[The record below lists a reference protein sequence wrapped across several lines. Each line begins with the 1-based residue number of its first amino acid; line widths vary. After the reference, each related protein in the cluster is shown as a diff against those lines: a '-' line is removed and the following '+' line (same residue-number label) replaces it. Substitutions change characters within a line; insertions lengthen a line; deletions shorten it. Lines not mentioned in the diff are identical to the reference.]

1 MATFQKRMSMMN
13 PKVPSEHSEELSLND
28 PDRVNQLYV
37 AVLDHLL
44 TPPHVKEQLMES
56 QSLEKKFQMIN
67 MHNHLFESMNSW
79 GDKENM
85 LLTSIQKMKL
95 PDIPTLSRLKTILAT
110 GNFEMMTSFLENG
123 GVSILL
129 KAIENRI
136 NKKPIT
142 ELDIAI
148 LFEILSCFKAIM
160 KNSLGMDGVAQV
172 AGSIDI
178 LAKCLRFEYKQFAL
192 QVLEI
197 LSVCAFYSEEN
208 AMKVL
213 HGMKVNARF
222 YQEAPFHCLSQALLE
237 QDIEM
242 KAAVLQFVNQL
253 IMSIG
258 DTKLRLVLRSELK
271 STLFDEQL
279 ELSLQQVDKEIALL
293 ATTEKPPTSPN
304 PSNNNVSLGDVP
316 KDASQRKLVRKS
328 MVTVFGPRAYDE
340 RKVEAMVK
348 NVAVL
353 NATLS
358 DTGSILGHQIEI
370 KSKDHSVMVNPLE
383 GTMAGLLH
391 AAKNTEKMESR
402 FLDMVGGK
410 KTKRRWYELDAE
422 NFKWCSGHDKESD
435 YKGTV
440 KVSSMTD
447 IRPYTTDV
455 NVAQECQHC
464 FEIETTERTYAVGAE
479 TATEKDNW
487 LTALQRCRD
496 NYLMSKG
503 SYKLQFHELSTA
515 DVIKFANSF
524 KQRVENYQM
533 IATEDLKNQMELVG
547 LDLTD
552 LSKISRYLTL
562 ESIAMGNGN
571 TLMKVFYELL
581 LIPAGSEGLWEGIL
595 HFLKIIREKG
605 MKEESKINS
614 LLDTNET
621 RFLELLK
628 KKFKES
634 GNAYTQMSKIALNL
648 VSAEQEVNRLQKQ
661 LEDCQK
667 TISELQET
675 MKTALVTGNAFKSEN
690 PIMSMGKSG
699 NNDSSEANN
708 SSPTKTTLPN
718 KRAARVL
725 GSKRLSIAPPPPPV
739 PGTTTTAPPTVDVT
753 PSSEVSFSPSLSAPP
768 MPPVPTAVIA
778 TGGGGSID
786 PKFEK
791 YDKMK
796 KMLPEG
802 AVRQKMNL
810 DGFSEEEIEAFFN
823 GTLPTVATT
832 SAPAVPPPVAPP
844 AVAAASVATVDP
856 RFEKY
861 EKMKKMLPEGAVR
874 QKMNLDGFSHAE
886 IEGFFN
892 GTLPMTVLPPLA
904 SVAPTV
910 TAAIDP
916 KFEKYEKMKKMLPE
930 GAVRQKMN
938 LEGISAEEIDAFFHG
953 TLGQSAAPAPP
964 AQAAAAGVVDPRYE
978 KFEKMKKM
986 LPEGAVR
993 QKMNLEGF
1001 TPEEIDNFM
1010 AGKVPMIGG
1019 GGAAAPPA
1027 APAAPLD
1034 PRFEK
1039 FDKMRKMLPEGA
1051 VRQKMSLEG
1060 FTPEEI
1066 DKFFSGAA
1074 TAGGGGGTPAGSPMK
1089 SAASPL
1095 PPAPKLPPKPVE
1107 EEPPEGMKKKEKIKP
1122 STKLRGLFWNKIK
1135 SNEITKDMIWFQLKD
1150 FPLTNEEIRKLEDN
1164 FANQAKEPSSPMPT
1178 SAKESSKSNQPK
1190 LTSVL
1195 DGKRTQNILI
1205 LLGKLRKAPE
1215 DVLMMIIELDPTVLH
1230 QEITNSLMENVPTAE
1245 GMRRCYQVENTFFSN
1260 FFAFFLLEI
1269 TAIKA
1274 FSSPTTLDIA
1284 SQLIYH
1290 LNRIPK
1296 LSIRLECHELAFSW
1310 EINAKTS
1317 SSQMSILLKGCQE
1330 FQQLKDPFQRLMA
1343 MMLAIGNY
1351 LNGDTARGQVK
1362 K

>member
-13 PKVPSEHSEELSLND
+13 PKVPSSEPSEELSLND
-28 PDRVNQLYV
+28 PYRVNQLYV

-44 TPPHVKEQLMES
+44 TPPHVKDQLMES

-293 ATTEKPPTSPN
+293 AATEKTPTTSPAPN
-304 PSNNNVSLGDVP
+304 SSNNVSIGDVP

-440 KVSSMTD
+440 KVSTMTD

-496 NYLMSKG
+496 NYLMSRG

-515 DVIKFANSF
+515 DVVKFANSF

-562 ESIAMGNGN
+562 ESIAMGNGS
-571 TLMKVFYELL
+571 TIMKVFYELL

-605 MKEESKINS
+605 MKEESKINNF
-614 LLDTNET
+614 LDTNET

-690 PIMSMGKSG
+690 PIMAMSKGG
-699 NNDSSEANN
+699 NNEGEAN
-708 SSPTKTTLPN
+708 SSPTKATLPN

-739 PGTTTTAPPTVDVT
+739 PGTTAPPTVDVT
-753 PSSEVSFSPSLSAPP
+753 PSSEVSSSPSFPA
-768 MPPVPTAVIA
+768 PPVPPVPAAVA
-778 TGGGGSID
+778 TGGGSID

-791 YDKMK
+791 YEKMK

-823 GTLPTVATT
+823 GTLPTVATA
-832 SAPAVPPPVAPP
+832 SAPAAPPVVPPAAMAA
-844 AVAAASVATVDP
+844 AVATADP

-874 QKMNLDGFSHAE
+874 QKMNLDGFSEAE

-892 GTLPMTVLPPLA
+892 GTLPMTVQAPAP
-904 SVAPTV
+904 VAPTV

-938 LEGISAEEIDAFFHG
+938 LEGISAEEIDAFFNG

-964 AQAAAAGVVDPRYE
+964 PAAAAMVDPRYE

-1010 AGKVPMIGG
+1010 AGKVPMVGG
-1019 GGAAAPPA
+1019 GGAAPPP

-1066 DKFFSGAA
+1066 DKFFSGGAA
-1074 TAGGGGGTPAGSPMK
+1074 AGGGTPAGAGSVGSPMK
-1089 SAASPL
+1089 PAASPL

-1135 SNEITKDMIWFQLKD
+1135 SNEITKETIWFQLKD
-1150 FPLTNEEIRKLEDN
+1150 FPLTNDEIHKLEEN
-1164 FANQAKEPSSPMPT
+1164 FSNQAKEPSSPMPT

-1215 DVLMMIIELDPTVLH
+1215 DVLMMIIELDSHALN

-1245 GMRRCYQVENTFFSN
+1245 GRKSLARKIS
-1260 FFAFFLLEI
+1260 LLFCFYH
-1269 TAIKA
+1269 
-1274 FSSPTTLDIA
+1274 FSSFF
-1284 SQLIYH
+1284 
-1290 LNRIPK
+1290 
-1296 LSIRLECHELAFSW
+1296 C
-1310 EINAKTS
+1310 
-1317 SSQMSILLKGCQE
+1317 
-1330 FQQLKDPFQRLMA
+1330 
-1343 MMLAIGNY
+1343 
-1351 LNGDTARGQVK
+1351 
-1362 K
+1362 